1 MQELDINKIDRQ
13 FMLTENSTEN
23 AVLNYLWNII
33 QNVPV
38 EDYLQEAATDE
49 NVSNTLAYLR
59 LASFVPFFLR
69 ASDIVWD
76 FDDGGDRT
84 YSFNDNLR
92 ELVIDDKVIK
102 PYTLNIIKN
111 CLQKQGLINLS
122 DFDAPIDDEYFY
134 NDEKWSFFKDLADCF
149 SARKYLKSL
158 HINDLTVLFSNICY
172 TEDAQNLANSVY
184 APGNMLDAEENES
197 PNSID
202 NNMDYVPNEDLVFT
216 EKDEHAF
223 LDPDLDE
230 LPLSQDDLDFTN
242 ESQAS
247 ESSDSVDGGIEPY
260 AESTTDK
267 SHDAVDESYE
277 SDYEDEYYVHEFDSQ
292 DDFVEFVMQHSDE
305 LFPKAPTSIQCH
317 LYSFLNGDCD

>member
-1 MQELDINKIDRQ
+1 MYQIDIQKLDHK
-13 FMLTENSTEN
+13 FMITDGETEA
-23 AVLNYLWNII
+23 AVFSYLWDII

-38 EDYLQEAATDE
+38 EDYLKDADNDD
-49 NVSNTLAYLR
+49 NVSTTLAYLR
-59 LASFVPFFLR
+59 LATFVPYFLR

-84 YSFNDNLR
+84 YSFNDSLR
-92 ELVIDDKVIK
+92 ELVIDDELIK

-149 SARKYLKSL
+149 SVRKYLKSI
-158 HINDLTVLFSNICY
+158 HINDLTVLFSNICDN
-172 TEDAQNLANSVY
+172 EDAQNLANSVY
-184 APGNMLDAEENES
+184 APGNMLNAEEKES
-197 PNSID
+197 SNSID
-202 NNMDYVPNEDLVFT
+202 NQMDYEPNEDLVFT
-216 EKDEHAF
+216 EEDDQSF
-223 LDPDLDE
+223 LCLDLDE
-230 LPLSQDDLDFTN
+230 FPLSQDDLDFMD
-242 ESQAS
+242 ESQDS
-247 ESSDSVDGGIEPY
+247 ESSDSVDGGIEPD

-267 SHDAVDESYE
+267 SHDDVDQSYE
-277 SDYEDEYYVHEFDSQ
+277 SECEDEYYVHEFDSQ
-292 DDFVEFVMQHSDE
+292 DDFVEFVVQHSDE

>member
-1 MQELDINKIDRQ
+1 MITDGE
-13 FMLTENSTEN
+13 TEA
-23 AVLNYLWNII
+23 AVFSYLWDIV

-38 EDYLQEAATDE
+38 EDYLKDADKDE
-49 NVSNTLAYLR
+49 NVSSTLAYLR
-59 LASFVPFFLR
+59 LATFVPYFLR

-84 YSFNDNLR
+84 YSFNDSLR
-92 ELVIDDKVIK
+92 ELVIDDELIK

-149 SARKYLKSL
+149 SVRKYLKSI
-158 HINDLTVLFSNICY
+158 HINDLTVLFSNICDN
-172 TEDAQNLANSVY
+172 EDAQNLANSVY
-184 APGNMLDAEENES
+184 APGNMLNAEGKES
-197 PNSID
+197 SNSID
-202 NNMDYVPNEDLVFT
+202 NQMDYEPNEDLVFT
-216 EKDEHAF
+216 EEDDQSF
-223 LDPDLDE
+223 LGLDLNE
-230 LPLSQDDLDFTN
+230 FPLSQDDLDFMD
-242 ESQAS
+242 ESQDS
-247 ESSDSVDGGIEPY
+247 ESSDSVDGGIEPD

-267 SHDAVDESYE
+267 SHDDVDQSYE
-277 SDYEDEYYVHEFDSQ
+277 SECEDEYYVHEFDSQ
-292 DDFVEFVMQHSDE
+292 DDFVEFVVQHSDE

>member
-59 LASFVPFFLR
+59 LACFIPFFLR

-76 FDDGGDRT
+76 FDDGGDRA

-92 ELVIDDKVIK
+92 ELVLDDELIN

-111 CLQKQGLINLS
+111 CLQNKGLINLS
-122 DFDAPIDDEYFY
+122 DFDALIDDEYFY
-134 NDEKWSFFKDLADCF
+134 NDEKWSFFKALADCF
-149 SARKYLKSL
+149 SVRKYLKSL
-158 HINDLTVLFSNICY
+158 HINDLTVLFSNICDN
-172 TEDAQNLANSVY
+172 EDAQNLANSVY
-184 APGNMLDAEENES
+184 APGNMLDAEENNS
-197 PNSID
+197 SNSID
-202 NNMDYVPNEDLVFT
+202 NHMDYDINEDLVFT
-216 EKDEHAF
+216 KEDEPAF
-223 LDPDLDE
+223 LDCDLDE
-230 LPLSQDDLDFTN
+230 LPLSQDDLDFTD
-242 ESQAS
+242 ESEES
-247 ESSDSVDGGIEPY
+247 ESSNSVDGGIEPD
-260 AESTTDK
+260 AESTTHK
-267 SHDAVDESYE
+267 SHDDVDQSYE
-277 SDYEDEYYVHEFDSQ
+277 SECEDEYYVHEFDSQ
-292 DDFVEFVMQHSDE
+292 DDFVEFVVQHSDE

>member
-197 PNSID
+197 SNPID
-202 NNMDYVPNEDLVFT
+202 NQMDYDTNEDLVFT
-216 EKDEHAF
+216 EEDGKAF
-223 LDPDLDE
+223 LGLDLDE